1 MKSAMKKNEHTKH
14 VELADQR
21 INVYQFLARIYKK
34 EITPEF
40 LPLLRDPHVL
50 GVLLDFGADLGG
62 EFTSIPEDKLI
73 EDLSVEYTRLFLGP
87 GKHIPANESIHHER
101 SDGDWGRFWGASTV
115 EVKKFIESAG
125 LRYKNDFT
133 DMPDHISVELEF
145 MQKVIEKERD
155 EWKAGDVERALYC
168 LKMEKKFIEEHVARW
183 VPLFC
188 KKIIDH
194 AELPFYREIARVTK
208 DFVEFEEENINAYI
222 RDAQA

>member
-1 MKSAMKKNEHTKH
+1 MKVEHQKH

-21 INVYQFLARIYKK
+21 INVYQFLARIYTK

-50 GVLLDFGADLGG
+50 GVLLDFGAHFGD
-62 EFTSIPEDKLI
+62 EFISIPADELI
-73 EDLSVEYTRLFLGP
+73 EDLAVEYTRLFLGP

-101 SDGDWGRFWGASTV
+101 DDGDWGRLWGASTV

-125 LRYKNDFT
+125 LEYRTDYK
-133 DMPDHISVELEF
+133 DMPDHISVEFEF
-145 MQKVIEKERD
+145 MQKIIEKERD
-155 EWKAGDVERALYC
+155 EWKDGNVERALYC
-168 LKMEKKFIEEHVARW
+168 LKMEKKFIEEHIARW

-188 KKIIDH
+188 KKIIDD

-208 DFVEFEEENINAYI
+208 DFVEFEEGNINAYI
-222 RDAQA
+222 SGAQA